1 MQERISVGLGEC
13 VVSNNPDEIL
23 ISYGLGS
30 CVGVAAYD
38 KKNNIAGLLH
48 VMLPIAGANV
58 SNSKRAKFA
67 DTGIPMLLEKVA
79 AMGGQKRFLTIKI
92 AGGARMFNINS
103 SNTIFDVGDRNIVQ
117 VKSVLK
123 KEGLK
128 IVSEDVG
135 LNYGRTMQLYVSL
148 GKVVIRTFGKGE
160 KEL

>member
-13 VVSNNPDEIL
+13 VVSNNPEEIL

-38 KKNNIAGLLH
+38 KKNNIGGLLH
-48 VMLPIAGANV
+48 VMLPIAETGV

-67 DTGIPMLLEKVA
+67 DTGIPLLLEKIEA
-79 AMGGQKRFLTIKI
+79 IGGQKRFLTIKI

-103 SNTIFDVGDRNIVQ
+103 SNTIFDVGDRNIIQ
-117 VKSVLK
+117 VKSAFK
-123 KEGLK
+123 KERIK

-135 LNYGRTMQLYVSL
+135 LNYGRTMQLYINL
-148 GKVVIRTFGKGE
+148 GKVIIRTFGKGE